1 MADTNW
7 LDSFMQNYD
16 GLVDEKTKDKVLEG
30 WEKVGEFS
38 NEELSHWLKGVMQR
52 LDAMVDE
59 PTRKQLME
67 RCGYGCAEMHNVVES
82 AVKRRKQF
90 GSLDEYLEA
99 EQQKPTTASRIE
111 KDGQNL
117 YVYYAPGDMG
127 KRCFCSLWHG
137 LQDDETV
144 SLTWCNCS
152 RSFIEKIWSGILE
165 KQAKVELL
173 ESCISGAK
181 ECKFVVIF

>member
-7 LDSFMQNYD
+7 LDSFRQHYD
-16 GLVDEKTKDKVLEG
+16 GLVDEKTKRKVLEG

-38 NEELSHWLKGVMQR
+38 NEELSHWLKGVIER

-59 PTRKQLME
+59 PTRKKLME
-67 RCGYGCAEMHNVVES
+67 RCGYECAEMHNVVKS
-82 AVKRRKQF
+82 AVDRRKQF
-90 GSLDEYLEA
+90 ASLDEYLEA
-99 EQQKPTTASRIE
+99 EQREPKTASRIE
-111 KDGQNL
+111 RDGQIL
-117 YVYYAPGDMG
+117 YAYYKPGDIG

-152 RSFIEKIWSGILE
+152 RSLMESIWSAVLE
-165 KQAKVELL
+165 RQAKVELL
-173 ESCISGAK
+173 ESCIAGAE
-181 ECKFVVIF
+181 ECKFAVYL